1 MLILVSDKGTVLVS
15 QLGSGTN
22 TTAALPPGASASNSP
37 NGPQINGGGSAEG
50 NRGGSSADS
59 PSTTGFQQGGEK
71 SQSSNVRGISH
82 IVAVWSGV
90 MALMVGGMFT
100 LL

>member
-1 MLILVSDKGTVLVS
+1 VLLS

-22 TTAALPPGASASNSP
+22 TTAALPSGSSSSSAAS

-50 NRGGSSADS
+50 NRGGSSDS
-59 PSTTGFQQGGEK
+59 PSSTETGFQQGGEK
-71 SQSSNVRGISH
+71 SQASSFRRISH

-90 MALMVGGMFT
+90 VTLVVGGMFT

>member
-1 MLILVSDKGTVLVS
+1 MLKS

-22 TTAALPPGASASNSP
+22 TTAAPVGSSSVSVS

-50 NRGGSSADS
+50 NRGGESGSSNSA
-59 PSTTGFQQGGEK
+59 STGNGFSQGGGK
-71 SQSSNVRGISH
+71 SQASTFRGVSQ
-82 IVAVWSGV
+82 IVAIWSLV
-90 MALMVGGMFT
+90 MALIVGGMFT